1 MTELSKIYLWPDGLW
16 EWDHEI
22 DDLDLYISTNGK
34 SDDFAMYEVPAE
46 LSDEDITE
54 LIELSSL
61 PGMIPDKI
69 AGIEDQ
75 GKVQLPDDAII
86 VIDFPPEEIPFIT
99 SVTGKMIINTK
110 TATLEI
116 LKGK

>member
-1 MTELSKIYLWPDGLW
+1 MTELSKIYVWQDGLW

-61 PGMIPDKI
+61 PGMIAPK
-69 AGIEDQ
+69 AERIENQ
-75 GKVQLPDDAII
+75 GLITLPTDSII
-86 VIDFPPEEIPFIT
+86 VLQFPMSETPFIT
-99 SVTGKMIINTK
+99 HLDGKMIINCDNMSI
-110 TATLEI
+110 EI

>member
-1 MTELSKIYLWPDGLW
+1 MTELETIYLWSDGLW

-34 SDDFAMYEVPAE
+34 SDDFATYELPAE
-46 LSDEDITE
+46 LSDEDIDE

-61 PGMIPDKI
+61 PGMIPDKVP
-69 AGIEDQ
+69 GIENK

-86 VIDFPPEEIPFIT
+86 VLEFPMDDVPFIT
-99 SVTGKMIINTK
+99 SINGKMIINTK